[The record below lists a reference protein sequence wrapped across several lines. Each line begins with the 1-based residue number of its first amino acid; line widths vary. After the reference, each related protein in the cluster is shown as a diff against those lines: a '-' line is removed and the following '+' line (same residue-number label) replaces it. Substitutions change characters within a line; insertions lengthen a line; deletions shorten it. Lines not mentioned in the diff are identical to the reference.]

1 MVNRAALLLRY
12 KEPFVQWLNESC
24 PDANEPDISMEE
36 ANQDKIVYLLD
47 EEEVDNLEEWISL
60 NHQALFESELDGW
73 NTDESRWPKKRDL
86 ELFAKWFEVECHT
99 VLIDAGTG
107 PIFDDGE

>member
-12 KEPFVQWLNESC
+12 KEPFVRWINASC

-36 ANQDKIVYLLD
+36 ANQDKIVYLID
-47 EEEVDNLEEWISL
+47 EEEAEYLEEWISL
-60 NHQALFESELDGW
+60 NHQALIESELEGW
-73 NTDESRWPKKRDL
+73 NTDESRWPKNRDL
-86 ELFAKWFEVECHT
+86 ELFSQWFEVECHT

-107 PIFDDGE
+107 PISDDGE